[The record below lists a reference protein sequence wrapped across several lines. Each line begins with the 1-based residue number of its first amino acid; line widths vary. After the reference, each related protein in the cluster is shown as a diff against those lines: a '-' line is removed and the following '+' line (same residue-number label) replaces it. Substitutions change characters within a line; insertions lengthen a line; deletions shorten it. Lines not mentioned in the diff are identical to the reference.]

1 MGWTLEDVWNLPCPH
16 YEFLIEELNAEAE
29 KTRQ

>member
-1 MGWTLEDVWNLPCPH
+1 MGWTLADVWDLPLH
-16 YEFLIEELNAEAE
+16 YYEFLIDELNAEAE